1 MEDLRICRNCG
12 KSAEDAVEFC
22 PYCGVSLAD
31 KEVDDVSCD
40 PDVLKDSS
48 SDCADDFTSINCEK
62 SKENKKSKC
71 NLTRKQKSELIK
83 KSISLAI
90 CTLLFILSFCP
101 VVNVSSFFG
110 TEYDAIETGFSGVDL
125 FVLTCASFCN
135 YNSNDDSAELHRLY
149 ENARKADEK
158 LAQRAYLLNTRDV
171 RKETIGNAVLNHSS
185 KMAWYVYSYS
195 QSEWTSASRWGLLNS
210 GILSLAY
217 IAVSCTMFAFSLI
230 ELLVF
235 VKEITGKGSV
245 KAKRF
250 ENYFY
255 LAPILLFISLA
266 LITNVFIGNYAICLI
281 LRLTIECG
289 CIAFFL
295 AKMWLESKQKSDIR
309 QKIMSTVVVALVILI
324 VGCCFSALFE
334 SYSYKKDDDGRKYL
348 YVIERKTKRIFTSV
362 DDAYGWA
369 YHLDVVWTDEDIR
382 QFYIETNAGSEAM
395 VRSVLYRQLKD
406 NNLTKG
412 GLKTLSV
419 GSGIITIVLS
429 LCGFIVFAMLYPS
442 YKLKRYSYVAMVML
456 LIAVLFLF
464 ALCVTIA
471 AYVNDYM
478 YKNDLYQYRQ
488 SIGSGLACMVIF
500 SIGLVATYD
509 SLERKQKINGL
520 LRKFGYGGGEIS
532 ALDDSIENNFQTH
545 EEAVETRKRRIRA
558 TLQGKTKFKKKQ

>member
-1 MEDLRICRNCG
+1 
-12 KSAEDAVEFC
+12 
-22 PYCGVSLAD
+22 
-31 KEVDDVSCD
+31 
-40 PDVLKDSS
+40 
-48 SDCADDFTSINCEK
+48 
-62 SKENKKSKC
+62 
-71 NLTRKQKSELIK
+71 
-83 KSISLAI
+83 
-90 CTLLFILSFCP
+90 
-101 VVNVSSFFG
+101 
-110 TEYDAIETGFSGVDL
+110 
-125 FVLTCASFCN
+125 
-135 YNSNDDSAELHRLY
+135 
-149 ENARKADEK
+149 
-158 LAQRAYLLNTRDV
+158 
-171 RKETIGNAVLNHSS
+171 
-185 KMAWYVYSYS
+185 
-195 QSEWTSASRWGLLNS
+195 
-210 GILSLAY
+210 
-217 IAVSCTMFAFSLI
+217 MFAFSLI

-250 ENYFY
+250 GNYFY

-369 YHLDVVWTDEDIR
+369 YHLDVVWADEDIR

-419 GSGIITIVLS
+419 GSGIITIVLL

-478 YKNDLYQYRQ
+478 CKNDLYQYRQ

-520 LRKFGYGGGEIS
+520 LRKFGYGGGETS
-532 ALDDSIENNFQTH
+532 ALDNSTENNSQKY